1 MYRLF
6 LWPLNTYMKITS
18 FHIEASTHCNA
29 RCPGCPRNIYGYNV
43 KDYVPLDHLSPVRYK
58 SIVDAHPDLRFVRI
72 NGGLGDPMMNP
83 KIVELVEISKC
94 SVQITTNGSIGSRK
108 TFERLAELKTQIEF
122 SIDGLEDTNHLY
134 RQDVEWNKIMD
145 RVKWFIDAGGF
156 ATWKFILFRHNMHQV
171 EQVKELSKELGF
183 KDIWIEDDGRSYGP
197 ALDKNANIT
206 HWILPHNQ
214 PLEPHPYDVKG
225 GIERYKETH
234 QNFQVEP
241 RVYNIQCE
249 HLKNDDTYINAKG
262 QVGPCCYHGYD
273 MPGRPFVKLEDHYK
287 LKATWTTTKCNPVCA
302 MTCGR
307 GFLD

>member
-134 RQDVEWNKIMD
+134 RQDVEWNKIID
-145 RVKWFIDAGGF
+145 RVKWFINAGGR
-156 ATWKFILFRHNMHQV
+156 AVWKWVPFKHNKHQI
-171 EQVKELSKELGF
+171 EEARELSKQLGF
-183 KDIWIEDDGRSYGP
+183 IDFHINAQGRDDFP
-197 ALDKNANIT
+197 ALDKQGDVS
-206 HWILPHNQ
+206 HWIQPHDRGAREQ
-214 PLEPHPYDVKG
+214 QVDTKAL
-225 GIERYKETH
+225 IERHKKYTK
-234 QNFQVEP
+234 FFPEP
-241 RVYNIQCE
+241 GKRFKITCE
-249 HLKNDDTYINAKG
+249 HLRGEVYIMASG
-262 QVGPCCYHGYD
+262 MITPCCYHG
-273 MPGRPFVKLEDHYK
+273 
-287 LKATWTTTKCNPVCA
+287 TKIADRNPVDVSKFSELEKTWNTNNCDPTCA
-302 MTCGR
+302 NSCGIEIN
-307 GFLD
+307 